1 MQRRAGN
8 QLSASAAPQITTT
21 IGGNR
26 GSHFPSRRPKKRKL
40 NLVQVLLLAA
50 ISLLGIS
57 YYLFPSEVERDL
69 DIIATNVYKA
79 EHKLEDLILPG
90 EVDAGHDGKKHKD
103 PTARMLAQSS
113 KWVDGEKKLKKKLKE
128 LEQLQQKGQYL
139 GVPVLTRFLGDD
151 FPAWVGEDVNE
162 EEWKRNVEAE
172 YVKMRKEEE
181 EWKEQMQKIIDQ
193 RERDIGITT
202 AR

>member
-1 MQRRAGN
+1 MLYRID
-8 QLSASAAPQITTT
+8 L
-21 IGGNR
+21 
-26 GSHFPSRRPKKRKL
+26 PKDQCNLIIRNIFNEMPDYKKTETGRKIIFTKR
-40 NLVQVLLLAA
+40 
-50 ISLLGIS
+50 
-57 YYLFPSEVERDL
+57 
-69 DIIATNVYKA
+69 NVKIPP
-79 EHKLEDLILPG
+79 L
-90 EVDAGHDGKKHKD
+90 
-103 PTARMLAQSS
+103 
-113 KWVDGEKKLKKKLKE
+113 KKLKKKLKE